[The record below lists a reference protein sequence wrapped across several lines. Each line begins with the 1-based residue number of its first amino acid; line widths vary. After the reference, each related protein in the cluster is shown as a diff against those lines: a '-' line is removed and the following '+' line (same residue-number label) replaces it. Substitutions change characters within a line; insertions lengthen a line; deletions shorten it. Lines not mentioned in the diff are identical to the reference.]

1 MRDVDDGS
9 EGAAGAVA
17 SGMHSGRCTLGQ
29 EEVNWVADAANAKS
43 GSGRE
48 QSGAAI
54 GAENQRKERRESNKK
69 KREGTYTDGRII
81 C

>member
-1 MRDVDDGS
+1 MTVRRVQPGRS
-9 EGAAGAVA
+9 RR
-17 SGMHSGRCTLGQ
+17 GMHSGRCTLGQ
-29 EEVNWVADAANAKS
+29 EEVNWVADAANATS

-54 GAENQRKERRESNKK
+54 AENQRKERRESNKK